1 MLNWQSLV
9 LISTITY
16 SLSSLLQRLLM
27 RGDTSDPYLYS
38 IVFRLTVGL
47 LIFIY
52 TLFAGFNL
60 PNLMNFIPN
69 LVAMT
74 VLYALGGIALFQ
86 AFKSVDAASASILT
100 TTRSL

>member
-1 MLNWQSLV
+1 
-9 LISTITY
+9 
-16 SLSSLLQRLLM
+16 M
-27 RGDTSDPYLYS
+27 RDDTSDPYLCL

-74 VLYALGGIALFQ
+74 VLIALGGIALFQ